1 MTTGRATGRRGGPQR
16 IPRPD
21 ANRPGEPAPWLAV
34 ADLAQG
40 PTLDQV
46 RRALASAGPPRRAPA
61 EAEGARAAAVLVPLY
76 EHDGRLW
83 VVLTR
88 RAAHL
93 RSHQGE
99 VSFPGG
105 GREGDEDLVATALRE
120 AEEEIALDPATVE
133 VVGQL
138 DHLST
143 ITSGSFIVP
152 VVGVLPGRPEALV
165 ANPDEVA
172 HILHVPLAE
181 LLAEEVYREE
191 VWSFGDEERPIFFFE
206 LHGDTVWGATASM
219 LRRLLALVHDVSPP

>member
-1 MTTGRATGRRGGPQR
+1 MSEARGGAQR
-16 IPRPD
+16 IPRPGGS
-21 ANRPGEPAPWLAV
+21 RPGAPAPWMDAV
-34 ADLAQG
+34 HLPAG
-40 PTLDQV
+40 PDLDQV
-46 RRALASAGPPRRAPA
+46 REALAAAGPPERAPA
-61 EAEGARAAAVLVPLY
+61 ELEGARASAVLVPLY
-76 EHDGRLW
+76 EHDGRVW

-105 GREGDEDLVATALRE
+105 GREGDESLVTTALRE
-120 AEEEIALDPATVE
+120 AQEEIGLDPAGVE
-133 VVGQL
+133 IVGEL

-152 VVGVLPGRPEALV
+152 FVGILDGRPDDLV

-172 HILHVPLAE
+172 HIIHVPLAE

-191 VWSFGDEERPIFFFE
+191 VWSFEESERPIFFFE
-206 LHGDTVWGATASM
+206 LVGDTVWGATASM
-219 LRRLLALVHDVSPP
+219 LRRFLALVLGVPPD

>member
-1 MTTGRATGRRGGPQR
+1 MSGPRSGRRGGPQR
-16 IPRPD
+16 IPRP
-21 ANRPGEPAPWLAV
+21 PGSRAGAPAPWLV
-34 ADLAQG
+34 ADDVVRAPSLAQI
-40 PTLDQV
+40 
-46 RRALASAGPPRRAPA
+46 RRALAAAGPPRPAEA
-61 EAEGARAAAVLVPLY
+61 EAEGARASAVLVPLY
-76 EHDGRLW
+76 EHEGSVW

-105 GREGDEDLVATALRE
+105 GREGDETLATTALRE
-120 AEEEIALDPATVE
+120 AHEEIGLPPETVE
-133 VVGQL
+133 VVGEL
-138 DHLST
+138 DHLAT

-152 VVGVLPGRPEALV
+152 YVGFLPGRPGVLV
-165 ANPDEVA
+165 ANPDEVE

-191 VWSFGDEERPIFFFE
+191 LWSFAGAERPIFFFE

-219 LRRLLALVHDVSPP
+219 LRRLLALVLGVPLD

>member
-1 MTTGRATGRRGGPQR
+1 MSARRGGPQR
-16 IPRPD
+16 IPRPAD
-21 ANRPGEPAPWLAV
+21 ARAGAPAPWLANDDAV
-34 ADLAQG
+34 TA

-46 RRALASAGPPRRAPA
+46 RRALAGAGPPQRAEA
-61 EAEGARAAAVLVPLY
+61 EAEGARASAVLVPLY
-76 EHDGRLW
+76 EHEGSVW

-105 GREGDEDLVATALRE
+105 GREGDEPLVTTALRE
-120 AEEEIALDPATVE
+120 AEEEIALPRETVE
-133 VVGQL
+133 VVGEL
-138 DHLST
+138 DHLAT
-143 ITSGSFIVP
+143 VTSGSFIVP
-152 VVGVLPGRPEALV
+152 YVGFLPGRPEGLV
-165 ANPDEVA
+165 ANPDEVE

-191 VWSFGDEERPIFFFE
+191 LWSFAGAERPIFFFE

-219 LRRLLALVHDVSPP
+219 LRRLLALVLGVPVD